1 MVCDL
6 NYHQIKPPKILK
18 DSKNKIKGPQNLT
31 TQRSI
36 IELF

>member
-18 DSKNKIKGPQNLT
+18 DSKKQDKRAAKFNN
-31 TQRSI
+31 SAVNY
-36 IELF
+36 